1 MKRPIDWAFMNAQ
14 GLPLWN
20 DFLENADDLGF
31 ALDNIESNGRYIQK
45 VVLPIGKKVIRF
57 GFAHGA
63 FTTDEGTDYG
73 SLALPYTEES
83 MPYHEYVVEGKCEV
97 ECVVDRGR
105 VAAGFGSKGGA
116 VQYRHYHT
124 MKESIALGI
133 LKEDFGWLK
142 KIQEIA

>member
-20 DFLENADDLGF
+20 DFLENADDL
-31 ALDNIESNGRYIQK
+31 
-45 VVLPIGKKVIRF
+45 

>member
-1 MKRPIDWAFMNAQ
+1 MADRYDYNRYGERLSITTLKRPIDWAFMNAQ

-20 DFLENADDLGF
+20 DFLENADDL
-31 ALDNIESNGRYIQK
+31 
-45 VVLPIGKKVIRF
+45 